1 TLAPSA
7 AKAFAAEGAKVAF
20 CGRREQL
27 GRDVEAEI
35 RWNGG
40 EATYIRADVRSE
52 SDVKAFVDGAVG
64 KYGRLDVAFNN
75 AGIT

>member
-1 TLAPSA
+1 
-7 AKAFAAEGAKVAF
+7 
-20 CGRREQL
+20 
-27 GRDVEAEI
+27 

-52 SDVKAFVDGAVG
+52 SDVKAFVVGAVG

-75 AGIT
+75 AGITLEKPLHELTAEEFDDVAHTNLRGVFLSIKYQ